1 MLGLSLV
8 GSLSYAFLMSL
19 WRHLIKL
26 KLSSS
31 IYLFYLAIPITY
43 YLLKELLL
51 YYCPLFI
58 HPEGKNKLVS
68 VRA

>member
-8 GSLSYAFLMSL
+8 GFLSYAFLMSL
-19 WRHLIKL
+19 WRHLKKL

-51 YYCPLFI
+51 QYCPLFI
-58 HPEGKNKLVS
+58 HAEGKNKLVS